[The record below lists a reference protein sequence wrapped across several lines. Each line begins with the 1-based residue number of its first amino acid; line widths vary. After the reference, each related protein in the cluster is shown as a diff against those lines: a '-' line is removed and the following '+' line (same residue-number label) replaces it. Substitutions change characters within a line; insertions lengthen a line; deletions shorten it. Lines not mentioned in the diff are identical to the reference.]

1 MPRGHQDHQKQET
14 LLAPSADRGP
24 APRADEP
31 YRHCRQVPRR
41 QVEASLHVEEPP
53 LPRLRAPV
61 LQPGVNPIKKT
72 FFLLFRYIRETRI
85 QTVCP
90 WQAFLVWPNILS

>member
-61 LQPGVNPIKKT
+61 LQPGVNPIKN
-72 FFLLFRYIRETRI
+72 FFSSFSLHTGNKN
-85 QTVCP
+85 
-90 WQAFLVWPNILS
+90 PNCLSLASLSSLA